1 MVGYDLV
8 PSFFPFLLVLIC
20 FVSLF
25 PFTKSC
31 TVFKKA
37 IRDDKTNR
45 WDCVALH
52 LPVPVLGLDEVGEGL
67 GLFRGRCM
75 AVAVVVPVTVVI

>member
-1 MVGYDLV
+1 M
-8 PSFFPFLLVLIC
+8 
-20 FVSLF
+20 
-25 PFTKSC
+25 
-31 TVFKKA
+31 
-37 IRDDKTNR
+37 R
-45 WDCVALH
+45 